1 MISCGDDPPTGHTDG
16 PIDTYFPNSVGMLW
30 KYEVYDSLT
39 VAIDTVW
46 VSVTDST
53 LTRCGYT
60 SYSWRTN
67 WTTRDSVVNR
77 YALIWVDTAMIDF
90 ITDTT
95 CEPTILERFVFPL
108 VEGAIWTGPSV
119 FDTCRVT
126 EISTVVVP
134 AGTFRNSA
142 IVEHAWDLDFE
153 GGGNWTETWL
163 APDVGIA
170 YRHEYQTH
178 SDGATITV
186 LENRIWRLLEYDLS
200 TFRLA
205 QFPNTVGTEWVYEQ
219 IDSTRSGNDS
229 ITVTFDTV
237 MVTIVDSGRFESG
250 DLYTLWEFVS
260 SIGVDTQYL
269 VTGEERLSFQRDT
282 VFSPFWDLYYEFPLA
297 VGRTWGF
304 DFFAPVPEVLDK
316 ELIVTPLQPFES
328 SFHTRIHGGGFN
340 DYWTQEDWLVP
351 GVGIVRSKRW
361 QTGFIPWMHRTWNLI
376 EYHLVQ

>member
-1 MISCGDDPPTGHTDG
+1 MISCGDDPPTGHDG
-16 PIDTYFPNSVGMLW
+16 DPIESHFPNAIGMLW

-39 VAIDTVW
+39 VATDTVW

-60 SYSWRTN
+60 SYSWRMY
-67 WTTRDSVVNR
+67 WAARDSVVNR
-77 YALIWVDTAMIDF
+77 YALIWVDSAMIDF

-108 VEGAIWTGPSV
+108 VEGATWTGPSV

-142 IVEHAWDLDFE
+142 IVEHAWNIDFE

-163 APDVGIA
+163 APNVGIA

-186 LENRIWRLLEYDLS
+186 LGNRIWRLIEYDLS
-200 TFRLA
+200 TFTLA

-219 IDSTRSGNDS
+219 IDSTSSGLDS
-229 ITVTFDTV
+229 FTVTFDTV

-250 DLYTLWEFVS
+250 DSYTLWEFVS

-269 VTGEERLSFQRDT
+269 VTGEERLTFQRDT
-282 VFSPFWDLYYEFPLA
+282 VFSPLWDLYYEFPLA
-297 VGRTWGF
+297 VGRIWGF

-316 ELIVTPLQPFES
+316 EPNITPLQPFAS
-328 SFHTRIHGGGFN
+328 SFHTQMRGGGFN
-340 DYWTQEDWLVP
+340 DYWTQEDWLAP
-351 GVGIVRSKRW
+351 GVGIVRTRRW
-361 QTGFIPWMHRTWNLI
+361 QTGFIPWMNRTWNLI
-376 EYHLVQ
+376 EYQLAD